1 MVKLPRRSG
10 RPGRPQRPVRL
21 FFDARYIRTDFHDG
35 ISRFSAE
42 LARAV
47 YELAPMAGVDV
58 IYLIG
63 DAAQRELLPA
73 GARVLRIHTPTS
85 PLEPFTALRL
95 NRFRPDVVFSP
106 MQTIGSWGRT
116 FKLILTL
123 HDTIYYRHRTPP
135 HDLPALVRLGWRIF
149 HLSYMPQR
157 WVLNG
162 ADVVATVS
170 ETSKRQFAEVRLT
183 KRPVLVL
190 ANAPQ
195 RLAEL
200 LPHRE
205 PPHREPPQAEVS
217 QAEVSQAEAL
227 SAETSHLDRLGSRVD
242 APPRNIIYMGS
253 FMPYKN
259 VETLIRGMAGLPDHT
274 LHLLSRVAPQR
285 RRELEALAP
294 ADASIVFHEGVT
306 DAEYAQLLDDRAVL
320 ATLSLDE
327 GYGLPIAEAL
337 AFGVPAVVSDLEIFR
352 EVAGEGALFVPAQ
365 NPQAFA
371 AAVRSLDDA
380 SLRARII
387 TAGRRHMEEY
397 SWEKSARLLLGTVNE
412 LRAT

>member
-1 MVKLPRRSG
+1 MVGLVRSRRGTGSSAHA
-10 RPGRPQRPVRL
+10 PCPVRL

-47 YELAPMAGVDV
+47 GELAPKSGVEV
-58 IYLIG
+58 VYLIWN
-63 DAAQRELLPA
+63 AAQRDALPA
-73 GARVLRIHTPTS
+73 GARVLRIHAPTS
-85 PLEPFTALRL
+85 PLEPLTALRL
-95 NRFRPDVVFSP
+95 NRYRPDVLFSP
-106 MQTIGSWGRT
+106 MQTIGSLARR
-116 FKLILTL
+116 FRLILTL

-135 HDLPALVRLGWRIF
+135 HDLPAVVRLGWRIF

-162 ADVVATVS
+162 ADMVATVS
-170 ETSKRQFAEVRLT
+170 ETSQRQFAEVRLT

-195 RLAEL
+195 RLTEL
-200 LPHRE
+200 LPHRTE
-205 PPHREPPQAEVS
+205 
-217 QAEVSQAEAL
+217 
-227 SAETSHLDRLGSRVD
+227 RVD

-259 VETLIRGMAGLPDHT
+259 VETLVRGMAGLPDHT
-274 LHLLSRVAPQR
+274 LHLLSRVSPQR
-285 RRELEALAP
+285 RRELEALTP
-294 ADASIVFHEGVT
+294 AGASIVFHDGVT

-380 SLRARII
+380 SLRARVIA
-387 TAGRRHMEEY
+387 AGTQHMQGY
-397 SWEKSARLLLGTVNE
+397 SWEKSARTLIDAVKNLAA
-412 LRAT
+412 R